1 MHLDRR
7 AHRDVLAFDLDIAD
21 VEANRNTHIHFASR
35 GRCGIHRMRTRSTM
49 RNACIKQW
57 KATGLTYPNL
67 LDFLVSGHYN
77 ANNVV
82 PTPAL
87 AACFFRII
95 GGLDIRSSIRAP
107 GDAMVRY
114 WTFRCA
120 GCRLP
125 CQKDV
130 ATAIVAD
137 DASAPWVNPGM
148 TALLRRRHCL

>member
-67 LDFLVSGHYN
+67 LDFLVSDHYN
-77 ANNVV
+77 ADNVV

-95 GGLDIRSSIRAP
+95 GGRIFDPRSELLAMQWSATGPFAAP
-107 GDAMVRY
+107 D
-114 WTFRCA
+114 A
-120 GCRLP
+120 GCLAKRTSPPLSWQTMRLRL
-125 CQKDV
+125 
-130 ATAIVAD
+130 
-137 DASAPWVNPGM
+137 G
-148 TALLRRRHCL
+148 